1 MADTTANIVDDSSN
15 TGHHDMGS
23 DQRRLHQFMGGRGRR
38 LIDWIVNELWRFLS
52 FLGDIFLIFLEVV
65 ALVGGIIIAV
75 DHSMVLGII
84 ILVMLFYWM
93 ERTRRF

>member
-1 MADTTANIVDDSSN
+1 MADTTANIVDDSN
-15 TGHHDMGS
+15 NIGHHDMGLN
-23 DQRRLHQFMGGRGRR
+23 QRGLHQFMGGRR

-75 DHSMVLGII
+75 DHNMVFGII

>member
-1 MADTTANIVDDSSN
+1 
-15 TGHHDMGS
+15 MG
-23 DQRRLHQFMGGRGRR
+23 GRR

-75 DHSMVLGII
+75 DHSMVFGII